1 MVARNMYRPIDPIG
15 LNIPLPDQAK
25 AASFDVVGV
34 PAADFPKTAIFM
46 RPQNRPAKA
55 KVLNMHT
62 KPIKR
67 PFDKCLQESC
77 RENQLARDGPVN
89 RPIAARGTAPGA
101 VTFRSYTGN
110 CIERLALRPK
120 RAQSLALT
128 LAHLR
133 LFGLDLSLAAEFAFR
148 VCLCSTNG
156 GIRPMVTVY
165 RS

>member
-1 MVARNMYRPIDPIG
+1 
-15 LNIPLPDQAK
+15 
-25 AASFDVVGV
+25 
-34 PAADFPKTAIFM
+34 M
-46 RPQNRPAKA
+46 RSQNGPAKA

-77 RENQLARDGPVN
+77 RENQWARDGSVN

-120 RAQSLALT
+120 RAQSLALA

-133 LFGLDLSLAAEFAFR
+133 LFGLDLSLAAEFAF
-148 VCLCSTNG
+148 
-156 GIRPMVTVY
+156 
-165 RS
+165 